1 MNEVIPPPST
11 ETPDGEEAPKPLT
24 YERWAELI
32 DETPERFQ
40 WHSINENP
48 DHPLFGTI
56 SKEVTYTTGEN
67 RSKKYP
73 VTMPFNRKKNSDDWN
88 IPEKGSVVEVV
99 LEEDLDGKCYDYLLI
114 FALGCSTMWS
124 APSHLA
130 KSRFQPKTPRGRGG
144 QRFEIYGTPLTTHL
158 ILQPISVP
166 NEPTYW
172 M

>member
-73 VTMPFNRKKNSDDWN
+73 VSMPFNRKKNSMIGISLKRVPSSKSFSKRTWT
-88 IPEKGSVVEVV
+88 
-99 LEEDLDGKCYDYLLI
+99 GKCYGLSSS
-114 FALGCSTMWS
+114 FSPWVAAQMWS

-130 KSRFQPKTPRGRGG
+130 KSRFQPKTPRGSRSVNAS
-144 QRFEIYGTPLTTHL
+144 RFMELH
-158 ILQPISVP
+158 
-166 NEPTYW
+166 
-172 M
+172 